1 MTCSQCGATIA
12 EKALICYKCG
22 AQTTAPRHQ
31 PVAVPTRAGW
41 VRPLLLVAVLAAL
54 LGLAWRAGLFS

>member
-31 PVAVPTRAGW
+31 PAAVSTRSGW